1 MYSFMPSFIH
11 SAWCVSDSFV
21 LLHVSVVQF
30 FLLLGNTQL
39 HVKKQRLKP
48 DMEQWTGS
56 KLGTEYVKATYCRLV
71 YLTYAEY
78 IMWNASLNEA

>member
-1 MYSFMPSFIH
+1 MLGSIH
-11 SAWCVSDSFV
+11 STRCVSDSFV

-39 HVKKQRLKP
+39 HVKKQQLEL
-48 DMEQWTGS
+48 DVEQWTGS
-56 KLGTEYVKATYCRLV
+56 KLGKEYVKATYCCLA

-78 IMWNASLNEA
+78 IM